1 MSGQRGRVR
10 SWQVKTARHR
20 YWKDVA
26 LTTQIVPWIPK
37 HGYPAR
43 LANRSW
49 PAKVLRRA
57 SIVGL
62 IFALFGLWTA
72 LTPSLVPR
80 TWWMVA
86 VNVWLSTLFA
96 YGIGGF
102 IGRISRW
109 LAEITRLH
117 VTVSTSAVRGI
128 RRSWYA
134 ILTLISLGMFIWCT
148 RQQRS
153 VSDAVGLPRKVWFA
167 QTVGVLTGLVFFVT
181 TVLLMRFIAH
191 GIRTLYTGVHRF
203 IAQPVLAV
211 VVVALSVALLLWATN
226 NVIVRTTANGVAHVM
241 AQTNAQTAAGRT
253 PPTSPLRSG
262 SPASLQTWDGLGREG
277 KDVVTDGP
285 SAAMISDVMGK
296 PAKEPIRVYA
306 GLNTQRD
313 YTAEARGVLAELIR
327 TGAFHRKVL
336 VIQNGTGSGWVE
348 EWSVSAVEYLTRGDC
363 ATATMQYS
371 YLGSVGAFLLDRE
384 SPKQG
389 ARALFTVIYNYWK
402 TLDPQTRPK
411 LYTSGVSLGSFGGQA
426 AFASI
431 NDMVSKVD
439 GAVWVGTPGFTP
451 IWKDLEKHRR
461 EGSPEIVP
469 VIDNGR
475 VVRFIGNP
483 REITHDHWGAPYP
496 PWRSHTRIAYVQH
509 PSDPVTWWSPEM
521 IWAEPDWMRER
532 AGNDV
537 NPHIL
542 WTPWSSFW
550 QVTADMTL
558 ATTPPGG
565 HGHNYHSEFIP
576 VWAAVLGISC
586 DDNTVAAVAKAIP
599 KTSAPR

>member
-1 MSGQRGRVR
+1 M
-10 SWQVKTARHR
+10 
-20 YWKDVA
+20 
-26 LTTQIVPWIPK
+26 
-37 HGYPAR
+37 
-43 LANRSW
+43 ANRSW

-109 LAEITRLH
+109 LAEITRLQ
-117 VTVSTSAVRGI
+117 VSVSTSAVRGI

-306 GLNTQRD
+306 GLNAQRD

-469 VIDNGR
+469 VIGNGR

-576 VWAAVLGISC
+576 IWAAVLGISC

>member
-1 MSGQRGRVR
+1 MR
-10 SWQVKTARHR
+10 SWQVKTARRR

-306 GLNTQRD
+306 GLNAQRD

-469 VIDNGR
+469 VIGNGR

-576 VWAAVLGISC
+576 IWAAVLGISC

>member
-10 SWQVKTARHR
+10 SWQVKTARRR

-26 LTTQIVPWIPK
+26 LTTQIVPWVPK

-134 ILTLISLGMFIWCT
+134 ILALISLGMFIWCT

-306 GLNTQRD
+306 GLNAQRD

-389 ARALFTVIYNYWK
+389 ARALFTIIYNYWK

-469 VIDNGR
+469 VIGNGR

>member
-1 MSGQRGRVR
+1 MR
-10 SWQVKTARHR
+10 SWQVKTARRR

-26 LTTQIVPWIPK
+26 LTTQIVPWVPK

-306 GLNTQRD
+306 GLNAQRD

-389 ARALFTVIYNYWK
+389 ARALFTIIYNYWK
-402 TLDPQTRPK
+402 TLDPQARPK

-469 VIDNGR
+469 VIGNGR

-576 VWAAVLGISC
+576 IWAAVLGISC

>member
-1 MSGQRGRVR
+1 MR

-306 GLNTQRD
+306 GLNAQRD

-389 ARALFTVIYNYWK
+389 ARALFTIIYNYWK

-469 VIDNGR
+469 VIGNGR

-576 VWAAVLGISC
+576 IWAAVLGISC

>member
-1 MSGQRGRVR
+1 MR
-10 SWQVKTARHR
+10 SWQVKTARRR

-26 LTTQIVPWIPK
+26 LTTQIVPWVPK

-306 GLNTQRD
+306 GLNAQRD

-389 ARALFTVIYNYWK
+389 ARALFTIIYNYWK

-469 VIDNGR
+469 VIGNGR

-537 NPHIL
+537 NPHLL

-586 DDNTVAAVAKAIP
+586 DDNTVAAVVKAIP

>member
-1 MSGQRGRVR
+1 MR
-10 SWQVKTARHR
+10 SWQVKTARRR

-26 LTTQIVPWIPK
+26 LTTQIVPWVPK

-306 GLNTQRD
+306 GLNAQRD

-389 ARALFTVIYNYWK
+389 ARALFTTIYNYWK

-469 VIDNGR
+469 VIGNGR

-576 VWAAVLGISC
+576 IWAAVLGISC

>member
-1 MSGQRGRVR
+1 
-10 SWQVKTARHR
+10 
-20 YWKDVA
+20 
-26 LTTQIVPWIPK
+26 
-37 HGYPAR
+37 
-43 LANRSW
+43 
-49 PAKVLRRA
+49 
-57 SIVGL
+57 
-62 IFALFGLWTA
+62 
-72 LTPSLVPR
+72 
-80 TWWMVA
+80 MVA

-134 ILTLISLGMFIWCT
+134 ILALIALGMFIWCT

-306 GLNTQRD
+306 GLNAQRD

-389 ARALFTVIYNYWK
+389 ARALFTIIYNYWK

-576 VWAAVLGISC
+576 IWAAVLGISC

>member
-1 MSGQRGRVR
+1 MR
-10 SWQVKTARHR
+10 SWQVKTARRR

-26 LTTQIVPWIPK
+26 LTTQIVPWVPK

-306 GLNTQRD
+306 GLNAQRD

-389 ARALFTVIYNYWK
+389 ARALFTIIYNYWK

-469 VIDNGR
+469 VIGNGR

-496 PWRSHTRIAYVQH
+496 LWRSHTRIAYVQH

-576 VWAAVLGISC
+576 IWAAVLGISC

>member
-1 MSGQRGRVR
+1 MR
-10 SWQVKTARHR
+10 SWQVKTARRR

-26 LTTQIVPWIPK
+26 LTTQIVPWVPK

-306 GLNTQRD
+306 GLNAQRD

-327 TGAFHRKVL
+327 TRAFHRKVL

-389 ARALFTVIYNYWK
+389 ARALFTIIYNYWK

-469 VIDNGR
+469 VIGNGR

-576 VWAAVLGISC
+576 IWAAVLGISC

>member
-1 MSGQRGRVR
+1 MR
-10 SWQVKTARHR
+10 SWQVKTARRR

-26 LTTQIVPWIPK
+26 LTTQIVPWVPK

-72 LTPSLVPR
+72 LTPSLVPP

-306 GLNTQRD
+306 GLNAQRD

-389 ARALFTVIYNYWK
+389 ARALFTIIYNYWK

-469 VIDNGR
+469 VIGNGR

-576 VWAAVLGISC
+576 IWAAVLGISC

>member
-1 MSGQRGRVR
+1 
-10 SWQVKTARHR
+10 
-20 YWKDVA
+20 
-26 LTTQIVPWIPK
+26 
-37 HGYPAR
+37 
-43 LANRSW
+43 
-49 PAKVLRRA
+49 
-57 SIVGL
+57 
-62 IFALFGLWTA
+62 
-72 LTPSLVPR
+72 
-80 TWWMVA
+80 MVA
-86 VNVWLSTLFA
+86 ANVWLSTLFA

-153 VSDAVGLPRKVWFA
+153 VSDAVELPRKVWFA

-306 GLNTQRD
+306 GLNAQRD

-389 ARALFTVIYNYWK
+389 ARALFTIIYNYWK

-469 VIDNGR
+469 VIGNGR

-576 VWAAVLGISC
+576 IWAAVLGISC

>member
-10 SWQVKTARHR
+10 SWQVKTARRR

-26 LTTQIVPWIPK
+26 LTTQIVPWVPK

-306 GLNTQRD
+306 GLNAQRD

-389 ARALFTVIYNYWK
+389 ARALFTIIYNYWK

-469 VIDNGR
+469 VIGNGR

-576 VWAAVLGISC
+576 IWAAVLGISC

>member
-1 MSGQRGRVR
+1 MR
-10 SWQVKTARHR
+10 SWQVKTARRR

-26 LTTQIVPWIPK
+26 LTTQIVPWVPK

-117 VTVSTSAVRGI
+117 VTVSTSAVREI

-306 GLNTQRD
+306 GLNAQRD

-389 ARALFTVIYNYWK
+389 ARALFTIIYNYWK

-469 VIDNGR
+469 VIGNGR

-576 VWAAVLGISC
+576 IWAAVLGISC

>member
-1 MSGQRGRVR
+1 
-10 SWQVKTARHR
+10 
-20 YWKDVA
+20 
-26 LTTQIVPWIPK
+26 
-37 HGYPAR
+37 
-43 LANRSW
+43 
-49 PAKVLRRA
+49 
-57 SIVGL
+57 
-62 IFALFGLWTA
+62 
-72 LTPSLVPR
+72 
-80 TWWMVA
+80 
-86 VNVWLSTLFA
+86 
-96 YGIGGF
+96 
-102 IGRISRW
+102 
-109 LAEITRLH
+109 
-117 VTVSTSAVRGI
+117 
-128 RRSWYA
+128 
-134 ILTLISLGMFIWCT
+134 
-148 RQQRS
+148 
-153 VSDAVGLPRKVWFA
+153 VWFA

-306 GLNTQRD
+306 GLNAQRD

-363 ATATMQYS
+363 ATAPMQYS

-389 ARALFTVIYNYWK
+389 ARALFTIIYNYWK

-469 VIDNGR
+469 VIGNGR

-576 VWAAVLGISC
+576 IWAAVLGISC

>member
-10 SWQVKTARHR
+10 SWQVKTARRR

-26 LTTQIVPWIPK
+26 LTTQIVPWVPK

-253 PPTSPLRSG
+253 PPTSPLKSG
-262 SPASLQTWDGLGREG
+262 SPDSLQPWDGLGREG

-306 GLNTQRD
+306 GLNAQRD

-389 ARALFTVIYNYWK
+389 ARALFTIIYNYWK

-576 VWAAVLGISC
+576 IWAAVLGISC

>member
-306 GLNTQRD
+306 GLNAQRD

-389 ARALFTVIYNYWK
+389 ARALFTIIYNYWK

-469 VIDNGR
+469 VIGNGR

-576 VWAAVLGISC
+576 IWAAVLGISC

>member
-1 MSGQRGRVR
+1 
-10 SWQVKTARHR
+10 
-20 YWKDVA
+20 
-26 LTTQIVPWIPK
+26 
-37 HGYPAR
+37 
-43 LANRSW
+43 
-49 PAKVLRRA
+49 
-57 SIVGL
+57 
-62 IFALFGLWTA
+62 
-72 LTPSLVPR
+72 
-80 TWWMVA
+80 MVA
-86 VNVWLSTLFA
+86 INVWLSTFFA

-109 LAEITRLH
+109 LAEITRLR

-134 ILTLISLGMFIWCT
+134 ILTLLSLGMFIWCT

-153 VSDAVGLPRKVWFA
+153 VSEAVGLPRKVWFA
-167 QTVGVLTGLVFFVT
+167 QTIGVLTGLILFVAA
-181 TVLLMRFIAH
+181 VLLMRLITH

-211 VVVALSVALLLWATN
+211 VVVVLNIALLLWATN
-226 NVIVRTTANGVAHVM
+226 NVIVRTTANGVAHIM
-241 AQTNAQTAAGRT
+241 ARANAQTAAGRT

-262 SPASLQTWDGLGREG
+262 SPDSLQTWESLGREG

-285 SAAMISDVMGK
+285 SATMISNVMGK

-306 GLNTQRD
+306 GLNAQRD
-313 YTAEARGVLAELIR
+313 YTAEANGVLAELIR

-348 EWSVSAVEYLTRGDC
+348 EWSVSAVEYLTLGDC

-389 ARALFTVIYNYWK
+389 ARALFTVIYNYW
-402 TLDPQTRPK
+402 TSLDPQNRPK

-431 NDMVSKVD
+431 NDMVSKVN

-451 IWKDLEKHRR
+451 IWKSLEENRR

-469 VIDNGR
+469 VINNGR
-475 VVRFIGNP
+475 IVRFIGNP

-496 PWRSHTRIAYVQH
+496 PWSSHTRIAYVQH
-509 PSDPVTWWSPEM
+509 PSDPVAWWSPEM

-532 AGNDV
+532 AGEDV
-537 NPHIL
+537 NPHIR

-550 QVTADMTL
+550 QVTADMAL
-558 ATTPPGG
+558 STTPPGG

-576 VWAAVLGISC
+576 IWAAVLGVFC
-586 DDNTVAAVAKAIP
+586 DDGTVNAVARAIP

>member
-1 MSGQRGRVR
+1 VR
-10 SWQVKTARHR
+10 SWQVKTARRR

-26 LTTQIVPWIPK
+26 LTTQIVPWVPK

-306 GLNTQRD
+306 GLNAQRD

-389 ARALFTVIYNYWK
+389 ARALFTIIYNYWK

-469 VIDNGR
+469 VIGNGR

-576 VWAAVLGISC
+576 IWAAVLGISC

>member
-306 GLNTQRD
+306 GLNAQRD

-389 ARALFTVIYNYWK
+389 ARALFTIIYNYWK

-469 VIDNGR
+469 VIGNGR

>member
-1 MSGQRGRVR
+1 MR
-10 SWQVKTARHR
+10 SWQVKTARRR

-26 LTTQIVPWIPK
+26 LTTQIVPWVPK

-109 LAEITRLH
+109 LAEITRLQ
-117 VTVSTSAVRGI
+117 VSVSTSAVRGI

-306 GLNTQRD
+306 GLNAQRD

-389 ARALFTVIYNYWK
+389 ARALFTIIYNYWK

-469 VIDNGR
+469 VIGNGR

-576 VWAAVLGISC
+576 IWAAVLGISC

>member
-1 MSGQRGRVR
+1 MR
-10 SWQVKTARHR
+10 SWQVKTARRR

-26 LTTQIVPWIPK
+26 LTTQIVPWVPK

-203 IAQPVLAV
+203 ITQPVLAV

-306 GLNTQRD
+306 GLNAQRD

-389 ARALFTVIYNYWK
+389 ARALFTIIYNYWK

-469 VIDNGR
+469 VIGNGR

-576 VWAAVLGISC
+576 IWAAVLGISC

>member
-1 MSGQRGRVR
+1 M
-10 SWQVKTARHR
+10 
-20 YWKDVA
+20 
-26 LTTQIVPWIPK
+26 
-37 HGYPAR
+37 
-43 LANRSW
+43 
-49 PAKVLRRA
+49 LRRA

-306 GLNTQRD
+306 GLNAQRD

-389 ARALFTVIYNYWK
+389 ARALFTIIYNYWK

-469 VIDNGR
+469 VIGNGR

-576 VWAAVLGISC
+576 IWAAVLGISC

>member
-1 MSGQRGRVR
+1 MR
-10 SWQVKTARHR
+10 SWQVKTARRR

-26 LTTQIVPWIPK
+26 LTTQIVPWVPK

-306 GLNTQRD
+306 GLNAQRD

-389 ARALFTVIYNYWK
+389 ARALFTIIYNYWK

-576 VWAAVLGISC
+576 IWAAVLGISC

>member
-1 MSGQRGRVR
+1 MR
-10 SWQVKTARHR
+10 SWQVKTARRR

-26 LTTQIVPWIPK
+26 LTTQIVPWVPK
-37 HGYPAR
+37 HGYPTR
-43 LANRSW
+43 LTNRSW

-306 GLNTQRD
+306 GLNAQRD

-389 ARALFTVIYNYWK
+389 ARALFTIIYNYWK

-469 VIDNGR
+469 VIGNGR

-576 VWAAVLGISC
+576 IWAAVLGISC

>member
-1 MSGQRGRVR
+1 MR
-10 SWQVKTARHR
+10 SWQVKTARRR

-26 LTTQIVPWIPK
+26 LTTQIVPWVPK

-296 PAKEPIRVYA
+296 PAQAPIRVYA
-306 GLNTQRD
+306 GLNAQRD

-389 ARALFTVIYNYWK
+389 ARALFTIIYNYWK

-469 VIDNGR
+469 VIGNGR

-576 VWAAVLGISC
+576 IWAAVLGISC

>member
-1 MSGQRGRVR
+1 MR
-10 SWQVKTARHR
+10 SWQVKTARRR

-26 LTTQIVPWIPK
+26 LTTQIVPWVPK

-306 GLNTQRD
+306 GLNAQRD

-363 ATATMQYS
+363 ATATMQY
-371 YLGSVGAFLLDRE
+371 L
-384 SPKQG
+384 
-389 ARALFTVIYNYWK
+389 
-402 TLDPQTRPK
+402 
-411 LYTSGVSLGSFGGQA
+411 SL
-426 AFASI
+426 I
-431 NDMVSKVD
+431 
-439 GAVWVGTPGFTP
+439 
-451 IWKDLEKHRR
+451 
-461 EGSPEIVP
+461 
-469 VIDNGR
+469 
-475 VVRFIGNP
+475 
-483 REITHDHWGAPYP
+483 
-496 PWRSHTRIAYVQH
+496 
-509 PSDPVTWWSPEM
+509 
-521 IWAEPDWMRER
+521 
-532 AGNDV
+532 
-537 NPHIL
+537 HI
-542 WTPWSSFW
+542 
-550 QVTADMTL
+550 
-558 ATTPPGG
+558 
-565 HGHNYHSEFIP
+565 
-576 VWAAVLGISC
+576 
-586 DDNTVAAVAKAIP
+586 
-599 KTSAPR
+599 

>member
-1 MSGQRGRVR
+1 MR
-10 SWQVKTARHR
+10 SWQVKTARRR

-26 LTTQIVPWIPK
+26 LTTQIVPWVPK

-167 QTVGVLTGLVFFVT
+167 QTVGVLTGIVFFVT

-306 GLNTQRD
+306 GLNAQRD

-389 ARALFTVIYNYWK
+389 ARALFTIIYNYWK

-469 VIDNGR
+469 VIGNGR

-576 VWAAVLGISC
+576 IWAAVLGISC

>member
-1 MSGQRGRVR
+1 MR
-10 SWQVKTARHR
+10 SWQVKTARRR

-26 LTTQIVPWIPK
+26 LTTQIVPWVPK

-241 AQTNAQTAAGRT
+241 AQTNSQTAAGRT

-306 GLNTQRD
+306 GLNAQRD

-389 ARALFTVIYNYWK
+389 ARALFTIIYNYWK

-469 VIDNGR
+469 VIGNGR

-576 VWAAVLGISC
+576 IWAAVLGISC

>member
-10 SWQVKTARHR
+10 SWQVKTARRR

-26 LTTQIVPWIPK
+26 LTTQIVPWVPK

-109 LAEITRLH
+109 LAEITRLQ
-117 VTVSTSAVRGI
+117 VSVSTSAVRGI

-306 GLNTQRD
+306 GLNAQRD

-389 ARALFTVIYNYWK
+389 ARALFTIIYNYWK

-469 VIDNGR
+469 VIGNGR

-576 VWAAVLGISC
+576 IWAAVLGISC

>member
-1 MSGQRGRVR
+1 MR
-10 SWQVKTARHR
+10 SWQVKTARRR

-26 LTTQIVPWIPK
+26 LTTQIVPWVPK

-389 ARALFTVIYNYWK
+389 ARALFTIIYNYWK

-469 VIDNGR
+469 VIGNGR

-576 VWAAVLGISC
+576 IWAAVLGISC

>member
-306 GLNTQRD
+306 GLNAQRD

-469 VIDNGR
+469 VIGNGR

-576 VWAAVLGISC
+576 IWAAVLGISC

>member
-1 MSGQRGRVR
+1 
-10 SWQVKTARHR
+10 
-20 YWKDVA
+20 
-26 LTTQIVPWIPK
+26 
-37 HGYPAR
+37 
-43 LANRSW
+43 
-49 PAKVLRRA
+49 
-57 SIVGL
+57 
-62 IFALFGLWTA
+62 
-72 LTPSLVPR
+72 
-80 TWWMVA
+80 MVA
-86 VNVWLSTLFA
+86 VDVWLSTLFA

-109 LAEITRLH
+109 LAEITRLQ

-167 QTVGVLTGLVFFVT
+167 QTVGVLTGLSFFVA
-181 TVLLMRFIAH
+181 TVLLIRLISH
-191 GIRTLYTGVHRF
+191 GIRTLYTGLHRF

-226 NVIVRTTANGVAHVM
+226 NVIVRTTANGVAHIM
-241 AQTNAQTAAGRT
+241 AQTNAETAAGRT

-262 SPASLQTWDGLGREG
+262 SPASLQTWDSLGREG

-285 SAAMISDVMGK
+285 NAAMISTVMGK

-306 GLNTQRD
+306 GLNAQRD
-313 YTAEARGVLAELIR
+313 YIAEAHGVLAELIR

-348 EWSVSAVEYLTRGDC
+348 EWSMSAVEYLTLGDC

-389 ARALFTVIYNYWK
+389 ARALFTVIHNYWT

-431 NDMVSKVD
+431 NDMASKVD

-451 IWKDLEKHRR
+451 IWRGLEEHRR
-461 EGSPEIVP
+461 DGSPEIVP

-496 PWRSHTRIAYVQH
+496 PWSSHTRIAYVQH
-509 PSDPVTWWSPEM
+509 PSDPVTWWSPEL

-550 QVTADMTL
+550 QVTADMAL
-558 ATTPPGG
+558 STTPPGG
-565 HGHNYHSEFIP
+565 HGHNYHREFIP
-576 VWAAVLGISC
+576 IWAAVLGVSC
-586 DDNTVAAVAKAIP
+586 SDGTVAAIANAIP
-599 KTSAPR
+599 ITSAPR

>member
-1 MSGQRGRVR
+1 MR
-10 SWQVKTARHR
+10 SWQVKTARRR

-26 LTTQIVPWIPK
+26 LTTQIVPWVPK

-203 IAQPVLAV
+203 IAQPVLAI

-306 GLNTQRD
+306 GLNAQRD

-389 ARALFTVIYNYWK
+389 ARALFTIIYNYWK

-469 VIDNGR
+469 VIGNGR

-576 VWAAVLGISC
+576 IWAAVLGISC

>member
-1 MSGQRGRVR
+1 MR
-10 SWQVKTARHR
+10 SWQVKTARRR

-26 LTTQIVPWIPK
+26 LTTQIVPWVPK

-306 GLNTQRD
+306 GLNAQRD

-389 ARALFTVIYNYWK
+389 ARALFTIIYNYWK

>member
-1 MSGQRGRVR
+1 VR
-10 SWQVKTARHR
+10 SWQVKTARRR

-26 LTTQIVPWIPK
+26 LTTQIVPWVPK

-306 GLNTQRD
+306 GLNAQRD

-389 ARALFTVIYNYWK
+389 ARALFTIIYNYWK